1 MILQPEK
8 WRPQTQKVRQMRRQR
23 NMFQMKEQDKSP
35 QLNEVERGNLS
46 GKEFRLLIAK
56 IIQDLPK
63 KEWRRKSR
71 GYQRMFNRE

>member
-1 MILQPEK
+1 
-8 WRPQTQKVRQMRRQR
+8 
-23 NMFQMKEQDKSP
+23 MFQMKEQDKSP